1 LWDGHFVRP
10 KPVGKM
16 PAPQELK
23 ASGALAANRIEQ
35 AIKIRLKTLQH
46 STPTKFKQ
54 TDYFRKTTI

>member
-1 LWDGHFVRP
+1 
-10 KPVGKM
+10 M